1 MGGLK
6 GLTSPVYLDANVFIY
21 ALEGY
26 SQFKSRVAALL
37 TAIDRHDIEAVTSEL
52 TVAEVLV
59 KPFRD
64 RHAEQQAAYQRIL
77 QTTPTFHMVPVSRDI
92 LVTAAQL
99 RGRFAVKLPDA
110 IHAATSQQCRCS
122 TFLTNDARFKTMS
135 DLPVVL
141 FSEWQP

>member
-1 MGGLK
+1 MGELK
-6 GLTSPVYLDANVFIY
+6 GLTSPVYLDANIFIY

-26 SQFKSRVAALL
+26 PQFQSRVTALL
-37 TAIDRHDIEAVTSEL
+37 TAIDQRGIEAVTSEL

-64 RHAEQQAAYQRIL
+64 QQAGQQAAYQRIL
-77 QTTPTFHMVPVSRDI
+77 QTAPAFRVVTISRDI

-99 RGRFAVKLPDA
+99 RGRFSVKLPDA
-110 IHAATSQQCRCS
+110 IHAATAQQYRCS
-122 TFLTNDARFKTMS
+122 TFLTNDAGFKTIS